1 MNSKKIIFVV
11 LISIAMSAS
20 TFSQNATIKEE
31 KLTMKTYMFSDPSP
45 LPQIGRLY
53 PYFRF
58 DGYTAKGEDKVW
70 NMVVLENEYIK
81 VFVCPD
87 IGGKIWGAI
96 EKSTGKEF
104 MYYNHVV
111 KFRDVAMRGAW
122 TSGGL
127 EYNFGDIGHIP
138 TCATPVDY
146 RIKENEDGS
155 VSCVVGA
162 LDLPSRTNWNVEI
175 RLPKDKAYFETKAT
189 WFNNSNVP
197 VTYYHWMNAA
207 AKSKGNLEFLYPGN
221 KRIGHGGEIGEWPI
235 DDGREINFYEN
246 NNFGIYKSYH
256 VINSYSDYFGGYY
269 HDDDFGFG
277 HYSLYDD
284 KPGKKIWIWGLSDQG
299 MIWEDLLT
307 DSDGQY
313 IEYQSGKL
321 FNQAAASSAYTP
333 FKHREFSPHDT
344 DVMNEYWFPLKET
357 KGMVAASQNGALN
370 IEQMGNKVTLFLSAL
385 QNLDDDLVVTSQGK
399 IILNKKIKATPLQ
412 LITETVTIENG
423 SDFEVDFGKNKLY
436 YNSKNPNNS
445 VDRPIKPNEDFNW
458 ETAYGLYVEGLE
470 LEKQRRYPEALQA
483 NAKSHEKEPGFVPAI
498 NRLALG
504 NYRIMQ
510 YQKALEYTQKALAVD
525 TYDGLANYNYGL
537 IHTILGNTNEA
548 KSGFSIASQ
557 DVAYR
562 SSAYT
567 ELAKL
572 FLNENNFDKAKPYL
586 NKALHFNTFNMSALE
601 MQAFIH
607 RKEKD
612 NASAQS
618 KLETIAQ
625 LDATNIFVDSE
636 LLFLKQKNE
645 SEFKTQITNEL
656 PHETYLEL
664 ALKYKALGS
673 HDEAVAI
680 LKLAPKQPIVALWLA
695 HLDTENT
702 TDYLQEALKLPVD
715 LVFPHR
721 VESVTML
728 NELISK
734 NPHWKLKYYIALIY
748 WNKGLIEDAKS
759 MFAKCGDAP
768 DSALFYLTKTKLFA
782 DDQQVAGAALQKAYS
797 IAPND
802 WRVNMALIEDYL
814 AKQKFEEAAKKAKA
828 FIKLYH
834 EKSLFGMHYA
844 KALMGL
850 KQYDNAIDFLNTF
863 NVLPYEGATI
873 GRTMYHD
880 ACVKAAY
887 DALQKGNYKKA
898 IDYAEQAKL
907 WPKNLGVGKHYD
919 VDERLDNFI
928 IAYGLEQMN
937 KKSKAEQVYKTIAGH
952 RTPKYLNESTKLYL
966 QLMAMKKLGKTKDA
980 ERILNEALQHE
991 RNNQYLKWVE
1001 AKYYNKDA
1009 EKVKQDIMDAGTEVQ
1024 VYDTKFVDTEF
1035 ELLIDFLTIIKN
1047 NN

>member
-1 MNSKKIIFVV
+1 MNTKRIFFVV
-11 LISIAMSAS
+11 LILLAMSTS
-20 TFSQNATIKEE
+20 TFSQDATIREE
-31 KLTMKTYMFSDPSP
+31 KFSMKTYMFSDPSP

-58 DGYTAKGEDKVW
+58 DGYTNNAEDKEW

-146 RIKENEDGS
+146 RIKENDDGS
-155 VSCVVGA
+155 VSCIVGA

-189 WFNNSNVP
+189 WFNNTDVP

-235 DDGREINFYEN
+235 DEGREINFYEN

-284 KPGKKIWIWGLSDQG
+284 KPGKKIWIWGLSEQG

-321 FNQAAASSAYTP
+321 FNQAAASSTYTP
-333 FKHREFSPHDT
+333 FKHREFSPHDA
-344 DVMNEYWFPLKET
+344 DIMKEYWFPLKET
-357 KGMVAASQNGALN
+357 KGMVAASKYGVFN
-370 IEQMGNKVTLFLSAL
+370 IEKSKDQITLFLSAL
-385 QNLDDDLVVTSQGK
+385 QNLDDELVVISQGK
-399 IILNKKIKATPLQ
+399 TILSKKVKLDPLQ
-412 LITETVTIENG
+412 LFTESLTIDDV
-423 SDFEVDFGKNKLY
+423 SDLEINLGNKKLY
-436 YNSKNPNNS
+436 YNSNSPNNLVS
-445 VDRPIKPNEDFNW
+445 RPIVPNEGFNW
-458 ETAYGLYVEGLE
+458 KTAYGLYIEGLE
-470 LEKQRRYPEALQA
+470 LEKQRRYPEALQVYEQ
-483 NAKSHEKEPGFVPAI
+483 SYEKDPGFVPTI
-498 NRLALG
+498 NRLSL
-504 NYRIMQ
+504 NHYRIMQ
-510 YQKALEYTQKALAVD
+510 YEKALDYITKSLAID

-557 DVAYR
+557 DLAYR
-562 SSAYT
+562 SASYT

-572 FLNENNFDKAKPYL
+572 FLNEHNLYKAKIYL
-586 NKALHFNTFNMSALE
+586 NKALHFNSFNVSALE

-612 NASAQS
+612 NVSAQL
-618 KLETIAQ
+618 KLKEISQ
-625 LDATNIFVDSE
+625 LDATNIFVAAE
-636 LLFLKQKNE
+636 LMFLKLKNE
-645 SEFKTQITNEL
+645 FGFKAHITNEL
-656 PHETYLEL
+656 PYETYLEL
-664 ALKYKALGS
+664 ALKYQALGS
-673 HDEAVAI
+673 KNEAIAI
-680 LKLAPKQPIVALWLA
+680 LKLAPKHPMVLLWLA
-695 HLDTENT
+695 HLDAENS
-702 TDYLQEALKLPVD
+702 TDYLHEALKLPVD

-721 VESVTML
+721 IESVTML

-734 NPHWKLKYYIALIY
+734 TPQWKLKYYIALIY
-748 WNKGLIEDAKS
+748 WNKGLIEEAKN
-759 MFAKCGDAP
+759 MFSKCGSEPDA
-768 DSALFYLTKTKLFA
+768 SLFYLTKTKLFA
-782 DDQQVAGAALQKAYS
+782 DDKDVAGAALQNAYS
-797 IAPND
+797 ISPND

-814 AKQKFEEAAKKAKA
+814 VKHKFETAAKKAKTYL
-828 FIKLYH
+828 KLYP

-850 KQYDNAIDFLNTF
+850 KKYDTCIDFLNKF

-873 GRTMYHD
+873 GRTMYHE
-880 ACVKAAY
+880 ACIKAAY
-887 DALQKGNYKKA
+887 DALQKKNFKQA
-898 IDYAEQAKL
+898 IRYAEQAKL

-919 VDERLDNFI
+919 VDERLDDFI
-928 IAYGLEQMN
+928 IAYSLGQLHKQT
-937 KKSKAEQVYKTIAGH
+937 KAKEVYKNIGNH

-966 QLMAMKKLGKTKDA
+966 QLMALGKLSKTQEADNLLK
-980 ERILNEALQHE
+980 EALQHDK
-991 RNNQYLKWVE
+991 NNQYLKWVE
-1001 AKYYNKDA
+1001 AKYKNTNP
-1009 EKVKQDIMDAGTEVQ
+1009 EQIRQHILEAGTEVQ

-1035 ELLIDFLTIIKN
+1035 DLLTDFLSIIEK
-1047 NN
+1047 